1 MTSSE
6 MEPLATS
13 RIRVLVVDDFEPF
26 RSFVCSALQQ
36 KPELEV
42 VCELSDGLAAVQKAA
57 ELNPDLILLDIGLPT
72 LNGIEAARQIRKLV
86 PKAKILF
93 LSQESSAD
101 VVKEVLNL
109 GARGY
114 VVKTQAGSELL
125 PAVEA
130 VLHDKQFVSKG
141 LTGRYFADA
150 AGTHTL
156 DDPNSKEVLPSHA
169 PTGTQK
175 TEIAGYHEVL
185 FYSDD
190 AGFLENF
197 SDFIEAAFK
206 AGNVAIVV
214 VTESHRASLRE
225 ILQAHGVDVATAVE
239 EGRYIPLS
247 VAETLSAFMVDD
259 MPDPIR
265 FAKVAVDLIS
275 RAAKTVNG
283 KHRRVSACGE
293 CAPSLWAKGLAEA
306 AIRTEQLWDDI
317 ARTYGVEILCGY
329 PVNSFHSD
337 ENSEIFQRICAVHST
352 VYQDGNAS

>member
-1 MTSSE
+1 
-6 MEPLATS
+6 
-13 RIRVLVVDDFEPF
+13 
-26 RSFVCSALQQ
+26 
-36 KPELEV
+36 LEV

-141 LTGRYFADA
+141 LMGQHFADA
-150 AGTHTL
+150 AGTHTP
-156 DDPNSKEVLPSHA
+156 DHPYPEEVLASHTPLGA
-169 PTGTQK
+169 QK
-175 TEIAGYHEVL
+175 MEIAGYHEVL

-197 SDFIEAAFK
+197 SDFIEAALK
-206 AGNVAIVV
+206 AGNAAIVV

-265 FAKVAVDLIS
+265 FEKVAGDLIS
-275 RAAKTVNG
+275 GAAKTVNG

-306 AIRTEQLWDDI
+306 AIRTEQLWDDV

-337 ENSEIFQRICAVHST
+337 ENSKIFQRICAVHST